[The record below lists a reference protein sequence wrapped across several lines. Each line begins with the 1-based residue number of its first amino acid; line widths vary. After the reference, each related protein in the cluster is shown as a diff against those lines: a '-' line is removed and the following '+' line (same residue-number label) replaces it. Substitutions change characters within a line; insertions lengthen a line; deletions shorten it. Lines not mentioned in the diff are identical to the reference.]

1 MREQFFGGNFF
12 GGMFYMG
19 TNDKTMQGSKLVSK
33 RFQRSSEVF
42 PLIDSNLG
50 YWYIILKV
58 NFTNRGLNL
67 KSIFCTL
74 CLWVGDFM

>member
-1 MREQFFGGNFF
+1 
-12 GGMFYMG
+12 MG
-19 TNDKTMQGSKLVSK
+19 TNDKIMQGSKLMAK
-33 RFQRSSEVF
+33 KFQRSSEVF

-58 NFTNRGLNL
+58 NSTNRGLNL

-74 CLWVGDFM
+74 CLWVADFMLSLSSFF